1 MEPQG
6 CKRPRL
12 PKIDLVKL
20 VHFTKKHPRP
30 TEGIFFFRC
39 TLEWSPFPF
48 TAQYAVL
55 ALRLRLMDPASASSL
70 HILPPWLTLGWPR
83 TPLLSV
89 FPCMWCHT
97 KAAASLSSYLK
108 AIGALG
114 RFSVRL
120 AISPAVILPGGP
132 MYSLFLEAVWDNQNK
147 KSLLGFAFQI
157 RCDDSLE
164 NWIYGENISLDT
176 HRDNDKE
183 IALRLFPEYAK
194 HFLPSHLMYFFT
206 KVFFFFFCKLYAS
219 FQEAKFSSILTLS

>member
-30 TEGIFFFRC
+30 AEEIFFFRC
-39 TLEWSPFPF
+39 TLEWSPFPL

-70 HILPPWLTLGWPR
+70 HIPPPWLTLGWPR
-83 TPLLSV
+83 MPLLSV

-97 KAAASLSSYLK
+97 KAAASLGFYLK
-108 AIGALG
+108 PIGALG

-132 MYSLFLEAVWDNQNK
+132 MYSLFLEEIIRTK
-147 KSLLGFAFQI
+147 RSLLGFAFQI
-157 RCDDSLE
+157 RCLTIVLKIGLMERIYLLTHTEIMTKKLPCAYSPNMPSTSCLHIWCTSSL
-164 NWIYGENISLDT
+164 
-176 HRDNDKE
+176 R
-183 IALRLFPEYAK
+183 
-194 HFLPSHLMYFFT
+194 FFC
-206 KVFFFFFCKLYAS
+206 FFFCKLYAS